1 MNIRS
6 WLVLIVWAASAP
18 CVAQFTQPP
27 FAADNT
33 LFGKAE
39 LGEILGLLCPGQEV
53 IGQESGCRVCPASSA
68 KAGARAN
75 ASIVSALRGHF
86 LKPDSDDVLLD
97 LDACGPALL
106 THSSSGW
113 FVDHAQG
120 LPDGACRKVA
130 SRGGRDGLVCYETS
144 STPDREQ
151 ARLTFSYLP
160 EQKIDL
166 LAAFDNTGGA
176 CDSPK
181 RVVVQS
187 AIQGVKFV
195 PGAPGKLSIS
205 ISARC
210 RRGPLSEGSRRACAR
225 GAGFLDDIRPA
236 AMFRTFRVDYAFSG
250 DGFSLAAASRL
261 AKQAYD
267 ACVAEVK

>member
-1 MNIRS
+1 MRIS
-6 WLVLIVWAASAP
+6 PILIVLAASLP
-18 CVAQFTQPP
+18 CAAQFTQPP

-33 LFGKAE
+33 LLAKAE
-39 LGEILGLLCPGQEV
+39 LGEILGLLCPGQEYM
-53 IGQESGCRVCPASSA
+53 GKESGCRVCPASSA

-75 ASIVSALRGHF
+75 ASIVSVLRGHF
-86 LKPDSDDVLLD
+86 LTPDSDDLLLD

-113 FVDHAQG
+113 FVDREQG
-120 LPDGACRKVA
+120 LPDGACRKVV
-130 SRGGRDGLVCYETS
+130 SRTGRDGLVCYEAS
-144 STPDREQ
+144 STPDRER
-151 ARLTFSYLP
+151 ARLTLSYLP
-160 EQKIDL
+160 DQKIDL

-176 CDSPK
+176 CESPR

-187 AIQGVKFV
+187 AIQDVKFV
-195 PGAPGKLSIS
+195 PGAPGKLGIS

-210 RRGPLSEGSRRACAR
+210 RRGPLSEGSRKACAR

-236 AMFRTFRVDYAFSG
+236 ALFRTFRVDYAFNG

-261 AKQAYD
+261 VKQAYD
-267 ACVAEVK
+267 TCAAEVK

>member
-1 MNIRS
+1 MRI
-6 WLVLIVWAASAP
+6 LPILIVVLAASLP
-18 CVAQFTQPP
+18 CAAQFTQPP

-39 LGEILGLLCPGQEV
+39 LGEILGLLCPGQGYV
-53 IGQESGCRVCPASSA
+53 GQESGCRVCPASSA

-75 ASIVSALRGHF
+75 ASIVSVLRGHF
-86 LKPDSDDVLLD
+86 LKPDSDDLLLD

-113 FVDHAQG
+113 YVDHAEG

-130 SRGGRDGLVCYETS
+130 SRSGRDGLVCYEAS
-144 STPDREQ
+144 STPDREL
-151 ARLTFSYLP
+151 ARLTLSYLT

-181 RVVVQS
+181 RAVVQS
-187 AIQGVKFV
+187 AIQDVKFV
-195 PGAPGKLSIS
+195 PGAPGKLGIS

-210 RRGPLSEGSRRACAR
+210 RRGPLSEGSRKACAR

-236 AMFRTFRVDYAFSG
+236 ALFRTFRVEYAFNG
-250 DGFSLAAASRL
+250 ETFSLAPASRL
-261 AKQAYD
+261 AKQSYD
-267 ACVAEVK
+267 TCAAEVK

>member
-1 MNIRS
+1 MRIRPI
-6 WLVLIVWAASAP
+6 LMVLLTASLP
-18 CVAQFTQPP
+18 CAAQFTQPP

-33 LFGKAE
+33 LFSREE
-39 LGEILGLLCPGQEV
+39 LREVLGLLCPGQEYM
-53 IGQESGCRVCPASSA
+53 GQESGCRVCPASSA
-68 KAGARAN
+68 KRGARAN

-86 LKPDSDDVLLD
+86 LKPDSDDLLLD
-97 LDACGPALL
+97 LNGCGPALL

-113 FVDHAQG
+113 FVDHEQG
-120 LPDGACRKVA
+120 LPDGACRKVS
-130 SRGGRDGLVCYETS
+130 SRSGRDGLVCYEAS

-151 ARLTFSYLP
+151 ARLTISYLP

-176 CDSPK
+176 CESPK

-187 AIQGVKFV
+187 AIQDVKFA
-195 PGAPGKLSIS
+195 PGAPGKLGIS

-210 RRGPLSEGSRRACAR
+210 RRGPLSEGSRKACAR

-236 AMFRTFRVDYAFSG
+236 ALFRTFRIEYAFNG
-250 DGFSLAAASRL
+250 ETFSLAAASRL

>member
-1 MNIRS
+1 MQS
-6 WLVLIVWAASAP
+6 WLVLISVLTASLP
-18 CVAQFTQPP
+18 CRAQFTQPP

-33 LFGKAE
+33 LFEKAE

-130 SRGGRDGLVCYETS
+130 SHGGRDGLVCYETS

-151 ARLTFSYLP
+151 ARLTLSYLP

-181 RVVVQS
+181 RLVVQS
-187 AIQGVKFV
+187 AIQDVRFV
-195 PGAPGKLSIS
+195 PGAAGKMSIS

-210 RRGPLSEGSRRACAR
+210 RRGPLTEGSRKACAR

-236 AMFRTFRVDYAFSG
+236 SMFRTFRVDYAFSG
-250 DGFSLAAASRL
+250 DSFSLAAPSRL

-267 ACVAEVK
+267 ACAAEVK